1 MMITLIRLILLT
13 RTISTGIM
21 RKIEEHNK
29 NREEYKVSELVET
42 GGQRLKAPSATP
54 LECPSV
60 CLPKKF
66 EFFKE

>member
-1 MMITLIRLILLT
+1 
-13 RTISTGIM
+13 M
-21 RKIEEHNK
+21 RKIEENNK

>member
-1 MMITLIRLILLT
+1 
-13 RTISTGIM
+13 M
-21 RKIEEHNK
+21 RKIEEDNK
-29 NREEYKVSELVET
+29 NREEYTVSELVET

-54 LECPSV
+54 LECPPV

>member
-1 MMITLIRLILLT
+1 MIILNRLNLLT

-21 RKIEEHNK
+21 RKIEENNK